1 MLYYPPKD
9 GQIFGQLFGKF
20 EDFSGKVTFSEG
32 KLQETD
38 TGYILYCWAE
48 EVTDVEKQGD
58 RAWKWEP
65 ALIQIPIHAKE
76 YEKNTRIGDTWKKE
90 NVTPQYH
97 EIYFCKTFAA
107 DPGYYLNPD
116 KNLKGFLK
124 FDSYGGKHLLTGI
137 DNNGRPLPEQTLE
150 FLRDNAIYLEQCEP
164 DKIKALPE
172 VKKKGSWGGSSA
184 EPKAKQLES
193 KWAFIIDKLA
203 PYGDGTEAPK
213 GLREL
218 ACLLYDYK
226 TEWPEVGDIMERLVI
241 AILND

>member
-9 GQIFGQLFGKF
+9 GQIYGQLFGKF

-32 KLQETD
+32 KLQKSD
-38 TGYILYCWAE
+38 NGYILYCWAE

-65 ALIQIPIHAKE
+65 AFIQIPIHAKE
-76 YEKNTRIGDTWKKE
+76 YEKSTKLGDTWKKE

-97 EIYFCKTFAA
+97 EVYFCKIFAA
-107 DPGYYLNPD
+107 DEPYYLSEE

-150 FLRDNAIYLEQCEP
+150 FLRDNAIYIEHCEP
-164 DKIKALPE
+164 DKIKGLPE
-172 VKKKGSWGGSSA
+172 VKKKGSWGGGYSESA
-184 EPKAKQLES
+184 TVRLES
-193 KWAFIIDKLA
+193 KWKFVIDKLA
-203 PYGDGTEAPK
+203 PYPDGTEPPK
-213 GLREL
+213 NLKDL
-218 ACLLYDYK
+218 ACYLYDIK
-226 TEWPEVGDIMERLVI
+226 HDWPDVGNIVEQLVI
-241 AILND
+241 AIFES